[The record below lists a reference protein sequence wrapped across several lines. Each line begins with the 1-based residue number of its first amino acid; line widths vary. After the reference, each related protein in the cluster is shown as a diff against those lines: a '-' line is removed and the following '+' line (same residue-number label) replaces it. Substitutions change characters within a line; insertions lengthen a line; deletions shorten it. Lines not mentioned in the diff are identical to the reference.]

1 MRLSPTLLAADLGRT
16 IQPIYCLCGDAPLL
30 VDEAA
35 AQIRH
40 ALDAV
45 GAERTTLEAS
55 GQTRWGEFFSQFDGL
70 SLFAQQRLIEVRLPA
85 GKPGIEGAK
94 ALEAW
99 AKNPAPDCTLVLV
112 LPQAD
117 KTMQGSKWFSALDAL
132 GVVVIIPTPTLE
144 QLPQWIGER
153 LARHQLK
160 ADRATLDWLAIRV
173 EGNLLA
179 AHQEIEKLALLLPP
193 GTLTLEAARAAVT
206 DVARFDAADL
216 SDALWRGDAARFIRI
231 IDSLKA
237 EGETPIF
244 ATFLLAQD
252 LRALYRLA
260 LAAARGEN
268 LAGLMNG
275 LRVWGA
281 RQTLFTRHAQRLGP
295 VRLGAAL
302 QHAGR
307 IDRNAKGLAKDD
319 AWNLFKQLGLGLL
332 NKPAPAFSRALNE
345 R

>member
-1 MRLSPTLLAADLGRT
+1 MRLSPNQLASDLGRA
-16 IQPIYCLCGDAPLL
+16 IRPIYCLCGDAPLL
-30 VDEAA
+30 LDEAA

-40 ALDAV
+40 ALNAV

-55 GQTRWGEFFSQFDGL
+55 GQTRWAEFFSQFDGL
-70 SLFAQQRLIEVRLPA
+70 SLFSQQRLIEVHLPA

-99 AKNPAPDCTLVLV
+99 AQNPAPDCTLVLI

-117 KTMQGSKWFSALDAL
+117 KAMQGSKWFTTLDKVGA
-132 GVVVIIPTPTLE
+132 VVIIPTLTLE
-144 QLPQWIGER
+144 HLPQWIGER
-153 LARHQLK
+153 LARHQIK

-173 EGNLLA
+173 EGNLIA

-193 GTLTLEAARAAVT
+193 GTLTQEAARAAVT
-206 DVARFDAADL
+206 DVARYDAADL
-216 SDALWRGDAARFIRI
+216 SDALWQGDAARFIRI
-231 IDSLKA
+231 VDSLKA
-237 EGETPIF
+237 EGEAPIF

-252 LRALYRLA
+252 LRTLYRLA

-268 LAGLMNG
+268 LAGLMSG
-275 LRVWGA
+275 LRIWGA
-281 RQTLFTRHAQRLGP
+281 RQTLFTRQAQRLGH
-295 VRLGAAL
+295 VRLGQAL
-302 QHAGR
+302 QHTGR
-307 IDRNAKGLAKDD
+307 IDRTAKGLTKDD

-332 NKPAPAFSRALNE
+332 NKPAPAFLGVLNE